1 MLQTVRTRTNDTD
14 DEDIHYRSQPIRGLI
29 DDIELNSL
37 INASSDTKSV
47 ANQEKPNNRDH
58 LLLKCRDVIEELH
71 HEIENERLQK
81 KQLHQ

>member
-1 MLQTVRTRTNDTD
+1 
-14 DEDIHYRSQPIRGLI
+14 LI

-47 ANQEKPNNRDH
+47 ANQEKTGNRDQ

-71 HEIENERLQK
+71 HEIESERQ
-81 KQLHQ
+81 